1 MSDVRPEPAAALPNA
16 ARPAAPPVDTL
27 LDVPLHLAAD
37 RAREL
42 KDAGFDGVFTF
53 EGPHDVFLP
62 LVPAAAAGLDVMTNI
77 AVAFPRSPVHLAHAA
92 YDLHLASGGRF
103 RLGLG
108 TQIKAHIE
116 RRYGAT
122 WSRPVARMAETIE
135 AVRTVLACW
144 QTGERLDFHGDFFDL
159 TLMPPTLSPGPNPH
173 GVPPLLAGGVGPRML
188 RMVAGTADGLLVHPF
203 NTSAY
208 LRGPLSEA
216 VEAGFAE
223 AGRSRDGFAVVLDVI
238 VAAARAEE
246 EHEKALAGARGMVA
260 FYGSTPAYRPVL
272 EAEGYGD
279 LQPELHALIKAG
291 RWADIPA
298 AVDDTLLNR
307 IVAVGTPAEAARALA
322 ERAASVGA
330 DRLGFYL
337 PYRADPECVAEV
349 LDELR
354 KPSA

>member
-1 MSDVRPEPAAALPNA
+1 MSDSGRAV
-16 ARPAAPPVDTL
+16 PVDTL
-27 LDVPLHLAAD
+27 LDTPLHQAAD
-37 RAREL
+37 RARAL

-92 YDLHLASGGRF
+92 YDLHHASGGRF

-122 WSRPVARMAETIE
+122 WSQPVERMAETLR
-135 AVRTVLACW
+135 AVRTVLDCW
-144 QTGERLDFHGDFFDL
+144 QTGERLAFHGEFFDL
-159 TLMPPTLSPGPNPH
+159 TLMPPTLSPGPNPY

-203 NTSAY
+203 NTEAY
-208 LRGPLSEA
+208 LAGPLHTA
-216 VEAGFAE
+216 VTAGLAE
-223 AGRSRDGFAVVLDVI
+223 AGRARADLSVVLDVI
-238 VAAARAEE
+238 VAAGRTEE
-246 EHEKALAGARGMVA
+246 EQAKALAGARAMVA

-272 EAEGYGD
+272 DAEGYGD
-279 LQPELHALIKAG
+279 LQPELHALTKAG
-291 RWADIPA
+291 RWSDLPA
-298 AVDDTLLNR
+298 AIDDTLLAR
-307 IVAVGTPAEAARALA
+307 LVAIGTPKQAAATLHHRIK
-322 ERAASVGA
+322 ASGA

-337 PYRADPECVAEV
+337 PYQADDQTVSEV
-349 LDELR
+349 LDALR
-354 KPSA
+354 G